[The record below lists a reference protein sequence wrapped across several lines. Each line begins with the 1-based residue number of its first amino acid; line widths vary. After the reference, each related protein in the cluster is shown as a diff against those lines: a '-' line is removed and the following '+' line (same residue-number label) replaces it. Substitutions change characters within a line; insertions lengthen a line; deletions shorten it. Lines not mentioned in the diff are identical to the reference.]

1 MEEDLLQAVIKV
13 EKEIQ
18 QSIEDEKRKAADW
31 LESIRVSLSREL
43 KEKKQQL
50 LDDHDQ
56 SLEATCQITRHKA
69 EEEISEVNQMADYL
83 QNLPED
89 VLLEVGEY
97 LQLILPEEER

>member
-18 QSIEDEKRKAADW
+18 QSIEAEKRKAADW

-56 SLEATCQITRHKA
+56 SLEATCQITMYKA
-69 EEEISEVNQMADYL
+69 EKEISEVNQMAEYL
-83 QNLPED
+83 HNLPEE
-89 VLLEVGEY
+89 LLLKVGEY

>member
-18 QSIEDEKRKAADW
+18 QSIEAEKRKAADW

-50 LDDHDQ
+50 LDNHDQ

-69 EEEISEVNQMADYL
+69 EEEISEVNQMAEYL

-97 LQLILPEEER
+97 LQPILPEEER